1 MGVEI
6 NHYTNKMF
14 IIRCLLPSTNL
25 PFDEY
30 KRTLPDVFDAFD
42 ELIEVGPVIVCGDFN
57 TGIKYKY
64 NSQKS
69 KLFKENP
76 HQKNYCSIFADN
88 NYTFQ
93 TKDKQFKSIIDYH
106 MMFLTTSHPL
116 LCEID
121 LASVFFFV

>member
-57 TGIKYKY
+57 TDIKNKY

-69 KLFKENP
+69 KFYKKNP
-76 HQKNYCSIFADN
+76 HQKITAVYLRTTNTHF
-88 NYTFQ
+88 
-93 TKDKQFKSIIDYH
+93 KQKISN
-106 MMFLTTSHPL
+106 LNR
-116 LCEID
+116 
-121 LASVFFFV
+121 